1 MRIKSLMSAGMIALA
16 CASATAQAADFAVT
30 GTITINGTSAPLPA
44 GAKFGDSIYD
54 AQTGLLSVGKFTFPQ
69 SSTTINV
76 GPPFG
81 TVTVTYQVTQL
92 NTSTA
97 QVAGDG
103 VAAMTAVQLELAIVS
118 TSLPVPVTPCR
129 FSPITLDLAGI
140 GTSSALSLEDPAF
153 SVPPT
158 ADSCGGFASQI
169 NSQLATSNN
178 SIAPVLT
185 GDFTPPPDTD
195 TIFADGFES

>member
-1 MRIKSLMSAGMIALA
+1 MRTTALMSAVTISLA
-16 CASATAQAADFAVT
+16 CASATTQAADFPVS

-44 GAKFGDSIYD
+44 GSTFGDSIYD
-54 AQTGLLSVGKFTFPQ
+54 AQTGLLSAGKFTFPQ

-76 GPPFG
+76 SGFGP
-81 TVTVTYQVTQL
+81 VTVTYQVTQT

-103 VAAMTAVQLELAIVS
+103 VAAMTAVELELAIVS
-118 TSLPVPVTPCR
+118 TSLPLPVTPCR
-129 FSPITLDLAGI
+129 FSPIPLDLAGS
-140 GTSSALSLEDPAF
+140 GTSSELSLEDTAF

-158 ADSCGGFASQI
+158 ADACGGFASQI

-178 SIAPVLT
+178 SIALALT

-195 TIFADGFES
+195 TIFGDGFES